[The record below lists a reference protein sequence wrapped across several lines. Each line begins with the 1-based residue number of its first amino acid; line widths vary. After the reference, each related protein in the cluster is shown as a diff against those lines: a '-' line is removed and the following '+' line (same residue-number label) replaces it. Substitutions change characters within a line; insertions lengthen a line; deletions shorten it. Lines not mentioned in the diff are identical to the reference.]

1 MKSFFSKNPSIFTM
15 YLDQIVSTQ
24 QDIIEINFTW
34 TLKNW
39 SIIFLPVCVNE
50 NIRKSLCKTYID
62 ILKTE
67 SLSMIFFILYLNN
80 MTFLY
85 ERNIES
91 VFMKK
96 KNMLEI
102 INWGVVKHSYLVL
115 FLKFSNSW
123 SKSVQRVSTLGIQ
136 WRKHVV
142 LVGVWGNKE
151 GRQPGGGR
159 GKS

>member
-1 MKSFFSKNPSIFTM
+1 MK
-15 YLDQIVSTQ
+15 LDQIVSTQ
-24 QDIIEINFTW
+24 QDINKD
-34 TLKNW
+34 LL
-39 SIIFLPVCVNE
+39 IFLSGCVNE

-67 SLSMIFFILYLNN
+67 SLWICLSLILIWSLFWLLWKKYR
-80 MTFLY
+80 FSVY
-85 ERNIES
+85 EKITL
-91 VFMKK
+91 K
-96 KNMLEI
+96 I
-102 INWGVVKHSYLVL
+102 INWRVVKHSYLVL

-123 SKSVQRVSTLGIQ
+123 SKSVQRVPTLGIQ